1 MSTSLHSQSRACQ
14 RRSHFHPCPNL
25 THKTLQNGWQ
35 RWDHH
40 VSILINIYIYIYSI
54 YIYVGFVL
62 IVLLSSPTVE
72 EVTPASN
79 GTSETATE
87 EVTAAAKE
95 NGTNGTHEA
104 EKKEETTT
112 ETEKAESNGEAVKDA
127 ATEEEKDTPAET
139 EEATKRKADEPSED
153 ETSEKI
159 AKLKE
164 TAAEVV
170 AEAEQKLPE
179 EPLTEA
185 EATA

>member
-1 MSTSLHSQSRACQ
+1 M
-14 RRSHFHPCPNL
+14 
-25 THKTLQNGWQ
+25 
-35 RWDHH
+35 
-40 VSILINIYIYIYSI
+40 
-54 YIYVGFVL
+54 GFKMVDN
-62 IVLLSSPTVE
+62 VETTTPTVE

-112 ETEKAESNGEAVKDA
+112 ETEKAESNGDAVKDA
-127 ATEEEKDTPAET
+127 ATEEEN
-139 EEATKRKADEPSED
+139 
-153 ETSEKI
+153 SEKI

-179 EPLTEA
+179 
-185 EATA
+185 

>member
-1 MSTSLHSQSRACQ
+1 M
-14 RRSHFHPCPNL
+14 
-25 THKTLQNGWQ
+25 
-35 RWDHH
+35 
-40 VSILINIYIYIYSI
+40 
-54 YIYVGFVL
+54 
-62 IVLLSSPTVE
+62 
-72 EVTPASN
+72 
-79 GTSETATE
+79 
-87 EVTAAAKE
+87 TAAAKE

-112 ETEKAESNGEAVKDA
+112 ETESNGDAVKDA
-127 ATEEEKDTPAET
+127 APEEEKDTPAET

>member
-1 MSTSLHSQSRACQ
+1 MGTLSPELAKEGHIFT
-14 RRSHFHPCPNL
+14 PVL
-25 THKTLQNGWQ
+25 TQHTKLFKMVDNVETTT
-35 RWDHH
+35 
-40 VSILINIYIYIYSI
+40 
-54 YIYVGFVL
+54 
-62 IVLLSSPTVE
+62 PTVE

-112 ETEKAESNGEAVKDA
+112 ETEKAESNGEAAVKDA
-127 ATEEEKDTPAET
+127 APEEETPAET

>member
-1 MSTSLHSQSRACQ
+1 MGTLSPELAKEGHIFT
-14 RRSHFHPCPNL
+14 PVL
-25 THKTLQNGWQ
+25 TQHTKLFKMVDNVETTT
-35 RWDHH
+35 
-40 VSILINIYIYIYSI
+40 
-54 YIYVGFVL
+54 
-62 IVLLSSPTVE
+62 PTVE

-95 NGTNGTHEA
+95 NGTNGTHGA

-112 ETEKAESNGEAVKDA
+112 ETEKAESNEAVKDTA
-127 ATEEEKDTPAET
+127 PEEEKETPAEA